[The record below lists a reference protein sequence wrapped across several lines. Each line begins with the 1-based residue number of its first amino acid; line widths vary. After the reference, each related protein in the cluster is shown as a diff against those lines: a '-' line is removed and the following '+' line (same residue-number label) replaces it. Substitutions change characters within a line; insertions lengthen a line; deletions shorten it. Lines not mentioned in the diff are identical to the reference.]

1 MNQIDFRKLQGK
13 LDNLGVLTSIIRSGS
28 KKTKRYEVIANG
40 SLLKKYKSRE
50 SAKKLIIELYL
61 KKH

>member
-1 MNQIDFRKLQGK
+1 MNQIEFRKLQSK
-13 LDNLGVLTSIIRSGS
+13 LDNLGVLTSIIRSGA

-40 SLLKKYKSRE
+40 TLIKKYKSRE